1 MIEDKKISPEQK
13 HVLACVGLMILHM
26 QVIGKLIHLC
36 VSYVFPKTPL
46 HEISVVALLETAD
59 AMRNRTAGNLLIELR
74 KRVGIDEEF
83 ENVLKK
89 FLKMRNT
96 IVHDVD
102 QIPDWSLDSQ
112 DGIAGAHRF
121 LSELLRLS
129 EIVEGVFTGII
140 RAWQE
145 ENQMETRINGIPE
158 EFFVA
163 IDAFYKP
170 LACRW
175 LLEKQ

>member
-13 HVLACVGLMILHM
+13 HVLACVGFMILHM
-26 QVIGKLIHLC
+26 QVIEKLIHLC
-36 VSYVFPKTPL
+36 VAYVFPKTPL
-46 HEISVVALLETAD
+46 HKLSMAALLETAD
-59 AMRNRTAGNLLIELR
+59 ALRDRTVGNLLRELR

-83 ENVLKK
+83 ENVLQK

-96 IVHDVD
+96 IVHDID

-112 DGIAGAHRF
+112 DGIAVAHRF

-129 EIVEGVFTGII
+129 EIVEGVFTGIM

-145 ENQMETRINGIPE
+145 ENQMETRIDGIPN

-175 LLEKQ
+175 FFEKE

>member
-1 MIEDKKISPEQK
+1 
-13 HVLACVGLMILHM
+13 VL
-26 QVIGKLIHLC
+26 Q
-36 VSYVFPKTPL
+36 
-46 HEISVVALLETAD
+46 
-59 AMRNRTAGNLLIELR
+59 
-74 KRVGIDEEF
+74 
-83 ENVLKK
+83 K

-96 IVHDVD
+96 IVHDID
-102 QIPDWSLDSQ
+102 QIPDWSLDTQ

-129 EIVEGVFTGII
+129 EIVEGVFTGIM

-145 ENQMETRINGIPE
+145 ENQMETRIDGIPND
-158 EFFVA
+158 FFVA

-175 LLEKQ
+175 FFEKE